1 VAERTSPLRS
11 LRLRITVATAV
22 GLALALTLVTA
33 VVLFYF
39 VELSSAIW
47 SNEPGLAPAERAL
60 IRDAERRLITGEGL
74 VGLKGADT
82 VTVLDAD
89 GLFVAGAHVNE
100 VTPELLERPE
110 WRDARRALAREG
122 SAVELSSRL
131 VGNVGV
137 GYVDERML
145 LAVSLATV
153 FAIVATVVWGVT
165 GRALRPVEA
174 LRREVAAIAG
184 DSLERRVPRPGGND
198 EIARLADT
206 MNDMLARLE
215 ASARRQRRFVADASH
230 ELRSP
235 LTSARTQVEVALRH
249 LGCADAEAVLRGV
262 LAEHDRLDRLTDDLL
277 RLARLEEGAPRAT
290 AQVDLEEIVAR
301 ETARLAGVAVDDR
314 HVLAGRVTG
323 DHQQLASVVRNLL
336 DNAARHARQRVAV
349 SLGRDGDRVH
359 LLVDDDGPGVPHADR
374 DRIFERFARL
384 DQARDR
390 TRGGNGLGLAIV
402 RSVVASHGGTVNVE
416 DAPLGGA
423 RFRVDLPAIAD
434 APGSGRDARWPS
446 LRS

>member
-1 VAERTSPLRS
+1 MADRMQIVRS
-11 LRLRITVATAV
+11 LRLRIAVATAV
-22 GLALALTLVTA
+22 GLAVALTLVTA
-33 VVLFYF
+33 VVLLYF
-39 VELSSAIW
+39 VEFGSGIW
-47 SNEPGLAPAERAL
+47 SNEPGLSPGQRAL
-60 IRDAERRLITGEGL
+60 VRDAERRLVAGEGL
-74 VGLKGADT
+74 VGLEGAEE
-82 VTVLDAD
+82 VAVFDAD
-89 GLFVAGAHVNE
+89 GLLIASAPVDE
-100 VTPELLERPE
+100 VTPEMLERPE
-110 WRDARRALAREG
+110 WRDARRALADRG
-122 SAVELSSRL
+122 SAVHLYSSL
-131 VGNVGV
+131 VGNAG
-137 GYVDERML
+137 GFVDERVL
-145 LAVSLATV
+145 IAGSLATV
-153 FAIVATVVWGVT
+153 FGIVATVAWGVM

-235 LTSARTQVEVALRH
+235 LASARTQVEVALRH
-249 LGCADAEAVLRGV
+249 LGRADAEAVLRGV

-290 AQVDLEEIVAR
+290 APVDLEEIVAR
-301 ETARLAGVAVDDR
+301 ETVRLAGVAVDDR
-314 HVLAGRVTG
+314 RVLAGRVTG
-323 DHQQLASVVRNLL
+323 DHQQLTSVVRNLL

-349 SLGRDGDRVH
+349 SLGPDADRVH

-390 TRGGNGLGLAIV
+390 SRGGNGLGLAIV
-402 RSVVASHGGTVNVE
+402 RSVVVNHGGTVSVE

-423 RFRVDLPAIAD
+423 RFRVTLPAIAD
-434 APGSGRDARWPS
+434 TPGSDRDARSPS
-446 LRS
+446 ARS